1 MQHDP
6 RCGAILCAAEEEL
19 APFLP
24 HLAEEQRLSRA
35 MLTLHIGRIGG
46 LRMVLAA
53 TGMCKVNAALA
64 VQTVLDTISP
74 DFVLN
79 AGTAGGMSPALGLFE
94 TAVTT
99 ECAYHDVA
107 EAILTESHPHLPSVW
122 FASDP
127 DLLAACR
134 RAAERTPGRVHFGRT
149 VTGDVFIEQD
159 GRESIIERFDPV
171 CCDMETAAAAHF
183 CHAMLVSF
191 NCVRAISDTE
201 DEAGLGS
208 FEKNVAFAAQK
219 AFDGVCAVLS
229 EL

>member
-64 VQTVLDTISP
+64 VQTVLDTVSP

-79 AGTAGGMSPALGLFE
+79 AGTAGGMSPALGLFD

-99 ECAYHDVA
+99 ECAYHDVG
-107 EAILTESHPHLPSVW
+107 EDILTNYHPRLPSVW

-134 RAAERTPGRVHFGRT
+134 
-149 VTGDVFIEQD
+149 
-159 GRESIIERFDPV
+159 
-171 CCDMETAAAAHF
+171 
-183 CHAMLVSF
+183 
-191 NCVRAISDTE
+191 
-201 DEAGLGS
+201 
-208 FEKNVAFAAQK
+208 AAQRSMR
-219 AFDGVCAVLS
+219 ALPR
-229 EL
+229 

>member
-24 HLAEEQRLSRA
+24 HLTEEQRLSRA

-64 VQTVLDTISP
+64 VQTVLDTVSP

-134 RAAERTPGRVHFGRT
+134 RAAERAPRPRPLR
-149 VTGDVFIEQD
+149 QD
-159 GRESIIERFDPV
+159 GDGRGLHHGRGPRRDQCALCPADGRHGDSRHG
-171 CCDMETAAAAHF
+171 A
-183 CHAMLVSF
+183 
-191 NCVRAISDTE
+191 CVLCKPRSLCSHPLRD
-201 DEAGLGS
+201 GHGGS
-208 FEKNVAFAAQK
+208 QRHRDV
-219 AFDGVCAVLS
+219 
-229 EL
+229 